1 MDTAIVM
8 KVIRTDILR
17 RGKGTSESPIRIIIQ
32 YWSLKGE
39 LLAEVDAWKERKEQ
53 ENKDKQND

>member
-17 RGKGTSESPIRIIIQ
+17 RGKGTKESPIRIIIQ
-32 YWSLKGE
+32 YWSLDGE
-39 LLAEVDAWKERKEQ
+39 LLAEVDTWQ
-53 ENKDKQND
+53 EGRENS